1 MDQEEEE
8 ICMDME
14 EEEEEGDIIIDPEK
28 EKEEEEQLKALAFN
42 EVFASP
48 FNSRVGHYCH
58 SEYAGH
64 FSWDNSLFTVEV
76 LIKGTEEDCQK
87 VNAEIAIK
95 DPNSGGK
102 STFNCSHH
110 G

>member
-8 ICMDME
+8 ICMDM

-48 FNSRVGHYCH
+48 FHSRVGHYCH

-64 FSWDNSLFTVEV
+64 FSCEGG
-76 LIKGTEEDCQK
+76 KGQQP
-87 VNAEIAIK
+87 IH
-95 DPNSGGK
+95 SGGCDK
-102 STFNCSHH
+102 GH
-110 G
+110 